1 VKSFGQTTVDDSY
14 VHEESKAQR
23 GDKFVGLM
31 CDQANQDDLTE
42 ERVEKW
48 VGQLVEEGFFSG
60 EGSSPPPVAAAA
72 AAAVEVEVSETP
84 IVQVVKDSSKAPSSS
99 VSYESTWK
107 GYRNDEKGS
116 TLWVN
121 KDNQKER

>member
-1 VKSFGQTTVDDSY
+1 MKKLPQTSPPPPPTNHFAQLFDVLQKLGVKSFGQTTVDDSY

-60 EGSSPPPVAAAA
+60 EGSSPPP
-72 AAAVEVEVSETP
+72 SP
-84 IVQVVKDSSKAPSSS
+84 LPPQ
-99 VSYESTWK
+99 
-107 GYRNDEKGS
+107 R
-116 TLWVN
+116 
-121 KDNQKER
+121 Q